1 MADTLR
7 RWPPLAIRAVLIC
20 FMPHRMA
27 AAQGEGSPDINGSGL
42 DLNFMNGRLCPFASK
57 GIIMIAGGRSF

>member
-1 MADTLR
+1 
-7 RWPPLAIRAVLIC
+7 
-20 FMPHRMA
+20 MPHRMA